1 MSRGCENQA
10 LTATLYTVIPFFLC
24 EQITTMRGKT
34 LSVNVVVTRMKHGGS
49 IVLHISMVDVTD
61 LKRLLEVRSSR
72 FHQIFVSFKYV
83 HMYICTFIYLCG
95 R

>member
-10 LTATLYTVIPFFLC
+10 LTSTLYGGNPLFLC
-24 EQITTMRGKT
+24 AQITTMRGKT

-72 FHQIFVSFKYV
+72 FQQIFVSSN
-83 HMYICTFIYLCG
+83 ICIIY
-95 R
+95 